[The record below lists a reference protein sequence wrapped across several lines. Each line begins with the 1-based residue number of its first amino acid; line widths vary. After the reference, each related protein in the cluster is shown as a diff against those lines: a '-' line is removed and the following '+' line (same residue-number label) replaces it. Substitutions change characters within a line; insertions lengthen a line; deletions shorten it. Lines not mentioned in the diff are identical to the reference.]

1 MVDYLL
7 QIGRNSNFTIRFIAI
22 TVKDKRSY
30 QFYSDGNVLLLKFTY
45 ESSNDEYVGPKS
57 AQSTLI
63 KFKENSTDDMG
74 ATLQTV
80 MGAIANLT
88 LKVDEIGRKHKR
100 MTQLA
105 C

>member
-1 MVDYLL
+1 
-7 QIGRNSNFTIRFIAI
+7 
-22 TVKDKRSY
+22 
-30 QFYSDGNVLLLKFTY
+30 
-45 ESSNDEYVGPKS
+45 
-57 AQSTLI
+57 
-63 KFKENSTDDMG
+63 MG

-105 C
+105 CEDSETSKAIIKIREAENIVELTEATKLIERFYDKNLETGVLRCLPCYHCTLPQSLHYKI